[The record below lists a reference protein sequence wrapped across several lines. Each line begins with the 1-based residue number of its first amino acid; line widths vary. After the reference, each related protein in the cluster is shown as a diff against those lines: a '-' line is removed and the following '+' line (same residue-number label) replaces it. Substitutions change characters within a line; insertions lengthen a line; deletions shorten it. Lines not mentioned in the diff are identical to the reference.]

1 LNLYESAYLTQL
13 DELFAAGARHFTEAF
28 AVQSVR
34 FVLAAKTHEGGF
46 RGRRGGADIYYTDF
60 ALRTLALLAP
70 EATHG
75 AHTAEYVGSKASHI
89 RGVVECFNILN
100 SARLLCSC
108 SIPITVNPAPIQ
120 QGLLACRP
128 GAYEILLAALCRQM
142 LGEPTPE
149 GDQNVR
155 AVRAMHRPDGGFAER
170 PGLPG
175 SQTNATAAAVAF
187 LMMYDAMD
195 AEQGN
200 RAAMF
205 LAKMQQPEG
214 GFLAHPTAPEPDLL
228 STFTALV
235 ALAGLDQLGRV
246 NLSAAARFVKA
257 MAGADGGFYGSP
269 SDGEGDVEYTWYGV
283 ATAALLRA
291 YASNA

>member
-70 EATHG
+70 EASHG
-75 AHTAEYVGSKASHI
+75 AHTAEYVVSKASHI

-155 AVRAMHRPDGGFAER
+155 AVRAMHRPDGFAER

-205 LAKMQQPEG
+205 LAKMRSSPKCNN
-214 GFLAHPTAPEPDLL
+214 PTGASWLIRPPLSLTCSPHLRPWWRSPDWISWAV
-228 STFTALV
+228 STCRPP
-235 ALAGLDQLGRV
+235 LDL
-246 NLSAAARFVKA
+246 
-257 MAGADGGFYGSP
+257 
-269 SDGEGDVEYTWYGV
+269 
-283 ATAALLRA
+283 
-291 YASNA
+291 